1 MALTEI
7 TPVPLTSDSDP
18 ERHDQSPVRS
28 VGTWVA
34 VVAALAA
41 SVVLAVQA
49 LEPHAEPRKVDMT
62 HTVAEHG
69 SVAAIDHRDQLEI
82 RRYGI
87 VRSVAEHGSISAI
100 DHRDR
105 LGLRD

>member
-49 LEPHAEPRKVDMT
+49 LEPDPEPRKVDMT
-62 HTVAEHG
+62 HTVA
-69 SVAAIDHRDQLEI
+69 Q
-82 RRYGI
+82 Y
-87 VRSVAEHGSISAI
+87 GSISTI
-100 DHRDR
+100 DQRDE
-105 LGLRD
+105 LALRD